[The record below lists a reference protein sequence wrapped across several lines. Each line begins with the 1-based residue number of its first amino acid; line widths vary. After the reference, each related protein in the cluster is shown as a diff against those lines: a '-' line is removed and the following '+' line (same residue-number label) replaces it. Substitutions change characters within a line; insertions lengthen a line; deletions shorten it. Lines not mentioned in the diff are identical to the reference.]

1 MVVVTSE
8 PFEGDA
14 MVTDSTKLR
23 RRQKLQSSA
32 VLLRRHTCA
41 EVALC
46 LCVGCARRRGQLIV
60 SRSGHQRE
68 CKANFPATIHRGLNV
83 EAVDGSLQG
92 IDEKYV
98 ARCLLVKP
106 SQVVTWSVRRAL
118 AAGENFASCILRVRA
133 QLAGRPR
140 PTSFIVKRLPEEVEG
155 SDGSGGMR
163 QIVQEVGMWQRE
175 VDAYCT
181 VIPAI
186 EKLVGCKLTPA
197 LLPGPDPS
205 DICLEDLRE
214 SGFNPADRRRMLDF
228 EHSVVALEALAK
240 FHAGSVAAR
249 QIHKKGKSVEEE
261 LFFKESRRKAAED
274 FMRAPFLYLAQDLLN
289 SSCHRP
295 ELQKYIGP
303 LRHLGDKIFDMLIQV
318 SKPLGPFNVLNHGD
332 FWTNNILF
340 RHDTVTGEVL
350 EAKIIDFQNCR
361 YTTPALD
368 LQYFLMSSVNEH
380 VRETL
385 SNELVD
391 CYLQAL
397 NKQLLALGLPT
408 LQKDVLERDMAATEC
423 YSLYCATAVLATVI
437 NDPGDF
443 YCGATV
449 PSNMDS
455 LNPFVKCMRASS
467 YRRMVPRLLEWFDRR
482 GVFDNNYW
490 PPVFNTANDGI
501 LA

>member
-1 MVVVTSE
+1 MVLLTSE
-8 PFEGDA
+8 VSDNI
-14 MVTDSTKLR
+14 MVTKAF
-23 RRQKLQSSA
+23 RRQKVHSSA

-46 LCVGCARRRGQLIV
+46 LCVGCVHRHERDHNRQKRDHNRQKRDYSCQTNA
-60 SRSGHQRE
+60 
-68 CKANFPATIHRGLNV
+68 ATLYSELNAAIDSSV
-83 EAVDGSLQG
+83 QG
-92 IDEKYV
+92 IDEVYI
-98 ARCLLVKP
+98 ARCLEVKP
-106 SQVVTWSVRRAL
+106 AQVLTWSVRRAL
-118 AAGENFASCILRVRA
+118 AAGENFASCIVRVRA
-133 QLAGRPR
+133 QLAGRSQ
-140 PTSFIVKRLPEEVEG
+140 PTSFIVKRLPAPEPG
-155 SDGSGGMR
+155 GGMR

-181 VIPAI
+181 VIPVI

-249 QIHKKGKSVEEE
+249 QLHNQGQSRVEEE
-261 LFFKESRRKAAED
+261 LFFKESRREAAED

-295 ELQKYIGP
+295 ELQKYIEP
-303 LRHLGDKIFDMLIQV
+303 LLHLGDKIFDMLIQV
-318 SKPLGPFNVLNHGD
+318 SKPVGPFNVLNHGD

-340 RHDTVTGEVL
+340 RHDSTTGEVL

-368 LQYFLMSSVNEH
+368 LQYFLMSSVNEQ
-380 VRETL
+380 VRETQ

-391 CYLQAL
+391 CYLETL
-397 NKQLLALGLPT
+397 NKQLIVLGLPT

-423 YSLYCATAVLATVI
+423 YAVYCATAVLATVI

-443 YCGATV
+443 HCGVVV

-467 YRRMVPRLLEWFDRR
+467 YRRMVPRLLQWFDRR

-490 PPVFNTANDGI
+490 PPMLHSPNDGI